1 MYPVTNMGLYCIIEA
16 EMNLLEISA
25 ISLVA
30 GAATGVGGVL
40 GVLLRPRERILVLG
54 LGFSSGIMLG
64 ITFLILVLESLEAGF
79 FLSFGG
85 FITGTLLF
93 LVLDFI
99 LPHIHIVESR
109 NNLRRL
115 GIFIAIGIAIHDLP
129 EGFGIGMGYG
139 VSESLGIT
147 LALAIILHNIPE
159 GIAIAIPF
167 HFSGMNKLRTVL
179 ICFAAGLS
187 TLVGALIAFSLSGSV
202 SEKLMYSGL
211 AFAAGAMFYIA
222 VNELIPEAHKYG
234 NTRLT
239 SLGVVAGVI
248 TAFALTLV
256 VG

>member
-1 MYPVTNMGLYCIIEA
+1 MQI
-16 EMNLLEISA
+16 LL
-25 ISLVA
+25 LV
-30 GAATGVGGVL
+30 
-40 GVLLRPRERILVLG
+40 
-54 LGFSSGIMLG
+54 F
-64 ITFLILVLESLEAGF
+64 ESLKAGF
-79 FLSFGG
+79 FLSFSG

-93 LVLDFI
+93 FLLDFI
-99 LPHIHIVESR
+99 LPQIHIVEGRKS
-109 NNLRRL
+109 LLRL
-115 GIFIAIGIAIHDLP
+115 GTLITIGIAIHDLP

-159 GIAIAIPF
+159 GVAIAIPF

-179 ICFAAGLS
+179 ISFAAGLS
-187 TLVGALIAFSLSGSV
+187 TVVGALIAFFLRGSV
-202 SEKLMYSGL
+202 SEAYMYSGL

-248 TAFALTLV
+248 TVFALTLV
-256 VG
+256 SG